1 MRHTADSGPLLS
13 LLGASWTDR
22 ASVTISRPT
31 RGNPFLGPRRP
42 SRMPGT
48 GPFLWWMRHA
58 PPWGFQQV
66 PPDGMCVW
74 ASLFVTRDRQIR
86 LGKYADDPR
95 WEALAGLDPDRRRNH
110 GKAWT
115 VPATHLK
122 LGEDPRTA
130 ARRVGEEALGIRGLR
145 YSEPR
150 SETDF
155 YPSKMV
161 PGEMHYDIWFFI
173 DGTPPKEYE
182 IRVPPWYT
190 ELSWQ
195 DPRSVSA
202 AECARGHEDVVARWL
217 AARTGGGAS
226 TGPLRSP

>member
-1 MRHTADSGPLLS
+1 
-13 LLGASWTDR
+13 
-22 ASVTISRPT
+22 
-31 RGNPFLGPRRP
+31 
-42 SRMPGT
+42 MPGT
-48 GPFLWWMRHA
+48 GPFLWLMRHA
-58 PPWGFQQV
+58 PPSGFQQL
-66 PPDGMCVW
+66 PPGGMCVC
-74 ASLFVTRDRQIR
+74 AYLFVTRDRQIL

-110 GKAWT
+110 AKGWT

-202 AECARGHEDVVARWL
+202 AEYARGHEDVVARWL
-217 AARTGGGAS
+217 AARTGGGPS
-226 TGPLRSP
+226 TGPIVAC

>member
-22 ASVTISRPT
+22 ASVTISRPK

-48 GPFLWWMRHA
+48 GPFLWLMRHA
-58 PPWGFQQV
+58 PPSGFQQL
-66 PPDGMCVW
+66 PPGGMCVC
-74 ASLFVTRDRQIR
+74 AYLFVTRDRQIL

-110 GKAWT
+110 AKGCT

-130 ARRVGEEALGIRGLR
+130 ARRDGGGTLGVR
-145 YSEPR
+145 R
-150 SETDF
+150 SRNSRSTSDTGF
-155 YPSKMV
+155 YPSKTG
-161 PGEMHYDIWFFI
+161 PGEMHYRIWVFT
-173 DGTPPKEYE
+173 D
-182 IRVPPWYT
+182 R
-190 ELSWQ
+190 
-195 DPRSVSA
+195 
-202 AECARGHEDVVARWL
+202 
-217 AARTGGGAS
+217 
-226 TGPLRSP
+226 